1 MTQSEILFNR
11 AQRVIPGGV
20 NSPVRAFLGV
30 GGTPPFMTAGQGAYV
45 IDADG
50 KRYIDYVASWG
61 PLILGHAHPH
71 IVSAVQDVM
80 ANGLSFGAP
89 TELEVLLAEKITQL
103 MPAIEMVRMVNS
115 GTEATMS
122 AIRLARAYTKR
133 DMILKFTGCFHGHH
147 DSVLVKAG
155 SGVLTLGIPGSP
167 GVPDALAKLTLTAHY
182 NDLAEVETIFNNY
195 GEQIAAII
203 LEPVVGNSNCLL
215 PLPGFLQGL
224 RQICDRYGSLLI
236 FDEVITGFRVALG
249 GAQAYYNIKP
259 DLTTLGKIIGGGM
272 PVGAYGGKRE
282 IMQFIAPIGPVY
294 QSGTLSG
301 NPIAMTAGLTMLNE
315 ISQADFYQKLESLT
329 QQLLA
334 GLKTQAFNAGIPF
347 TTNQIGSMFGLFF
360 SEEEKIS
367 TFQQATACNVA
378 RFKEFFHG
386 MLQRGIYLAPS
397 AFEAGFIS
405 AAHGEKE
412 IETTIEAAK
421 QVFATL

>member
-1 MTQSEILFNR
+1 MTRSEILFNR

-20 NSPVRAFLGV
+20 NSPVRAFQGV

-301 NPIAMTAGLTMLNE
+301 NPIAMTAGLTMLHE

-378 RFKEFFHG
+378 RFKAFFHG

-412 IETTIEAAK
+412 IEATIIAAK